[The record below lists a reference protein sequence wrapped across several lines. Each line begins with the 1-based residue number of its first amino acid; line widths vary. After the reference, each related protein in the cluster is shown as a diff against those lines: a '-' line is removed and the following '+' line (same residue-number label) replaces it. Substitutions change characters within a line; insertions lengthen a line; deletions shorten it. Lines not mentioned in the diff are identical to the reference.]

1 MDDLRDYRF
10 FASDMLHPSPLAL
23 EYIYTRFADAY
34 LDSSSPSLLLRKD
47 LEILRRK
54 LFHRPF
60 DETSPAHQ
68 MFLKQQMVKMEGLQA
83 TSPHL
88 DFEVERAVVRKGLVE
103 GE

>member
-1 MDDLRDYRF
+1 
-10 FASDMLHPSPLAL
+10 
-23 EYIYTRFADAY
+23 
-34 LDSSSPSLLLRKD
+34 
-47 LEILRRK
+47 
-54 LFHRPF
+54 
-60 DETSPAHQ
+60 